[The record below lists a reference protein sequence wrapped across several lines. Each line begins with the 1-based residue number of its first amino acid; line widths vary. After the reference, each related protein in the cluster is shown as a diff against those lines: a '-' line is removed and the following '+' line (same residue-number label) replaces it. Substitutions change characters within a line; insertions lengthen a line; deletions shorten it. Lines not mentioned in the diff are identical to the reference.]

1 MIVGFFV
8 ITCKKQFR
16 EDIIGTLFIIIGAG
30 IVIGDP
36 MAARVGEEINMAVSF
51 LSLLG
56 NIPGALFWIL
66 SKKCNDYID
75 PKSKLV
81 YLNWCQV
88 LYNIIASF
96 IYDKSDFFSITKGV
110 FGYLPWTSFYQTIFV
125 NFFLCGFLAGFW
137 GISGYVWATEYFSD
151 IVVMNTLLL
160 EPFLSQVIGVMINI
174 DKPPGA
180 MTIIGVLIVFI
191 ANNYIA
197 YTKKKR
203 QVAAFEDALS

>member
-30 IVIGDP
+30 VVIGDP

-110 FGYLPWTSFYQTIFV
+110 FGYLPWTSFY
-125 NFFLCGFLAGFW
+125 
-137 GISGYVWATEYFSD
+137 
-151 IVVMNTLLL
+151 
-160 EPFLSQVIGVMINI
+160 
-174 DKPPGA
+174 
-180 MTIIGVLIVFI
+180 
-191 ANNYIA
+191 
-197 YTKKKR
+197 
-203 QVAAFEDALS
+203 